1 MQVLTNLK
9 VQQRRVESRM
19 SRKFS
24 IICFLLCFVW
34 QASATCRF
42 VGTIGW
48 PYTCH
53 LENVVATSSS
63 DVIDLSGVHVS
74 GMSNA
79 DVTDVIV
86 NASSRM
92 EEIPSIIFST
102 FVNLQAFEV
111 FDNHLRRIEMTNCG
125 PRMTN
130 ILISGN
136 SIPVLQSGAFR
147 GCSSLQFLRITDNSI
162 NIIEENAFDG
172 LSNVDELWLK
182 GNRFTSL
189 PQNLFRPLIRLQTL
203 ALLNNPQLASV
214 HGDAFQMMAN
224 IFNIDLNTNGLEVI
238 SAGTFANKAE
248 LTIVNL
254 RGNRIRTIEAGAFV
268 NVPLLWTLD
277 ISDNELAVINSNI
290 FIGSPLRLIAFML
303 SHNAINAFDQNVFAM
318 IPGISSLTLWANICT
333 TRDFQFIQ
341 SLEVE
346 VFPHMQVCFENFLQ
360 SS

>member
-1 MQVLTNLK
+1 MLTNFK

-19 SRKFS
+19 SRKLS

-42 VGTIGW
+42 VGAIGW
-48 PYTCH
+48 WYTCN
-53 LENVVATSSS
+53 LENVVVTSSS

-79 DVTDVIV
+79 DVTAVV
-86 NASSRM
+86 VHASSRL

-102 FVNLQAFEV
+102 FANLEAFEI
-111 FDNHLRRIEMTNCG
+111 FDNHLRRIEIINCG
-125 PRMTN
+125 PRMTTIFIFDN
-130 ILISGN
+130 P
-136 SIPVLQSGAFR
+136 IPVLQNGAFR
-147 GCSSLQFLRITDNSI
+147 GCPSLQFVSITENSI

-182 GNRFTSL
+182 ENRFTSL
-189 PQNLFRPLIRLQTL
+189 PQNLFRPLIRLRTL
-203 ALLNNPQLASV
+203 VLLNNLQLESV
-214 HGDAFQMMAN
+214 HGDAFQTMAN
-224 IFNIDLNTNGLEVI
+224 IFQIDLNTNGLEVI
-238 SAGTFANKAE
+238 SAGTFANKAD

-318 IPGISSLTLWANICT
+318 MPGLSSLTLWANICT

-360 SS
+360 SSQ